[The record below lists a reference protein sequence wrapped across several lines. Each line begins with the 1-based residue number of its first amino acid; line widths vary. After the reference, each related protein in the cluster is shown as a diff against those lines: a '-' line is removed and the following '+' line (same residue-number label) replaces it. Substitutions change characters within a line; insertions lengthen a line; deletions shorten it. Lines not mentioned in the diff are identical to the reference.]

1 MIKINN
7 INLYT
12 YKQYKNNT
20 QKTKKM
26 GSGNEKQDRR
36 KEKLNR
42 KS

>member
-1 MIKINN
+1 MMRKGRM
-7 INLYT
+7 LFFFLRT
-12 YKQYKNNT
+12 LK
-20 QKTKKM
+20 KTKKM